1 MAYYEIPEDLQYR
14 VQRHYDYM
22 WLNERAFDE
31 IKMLSDSSMSK
42 VLRTNIALHLYKDL
56 LQKVPYF
63 QNISNK
69 LLGKVCMALK
79 NAIYLPSDV
88 ILHKGEYGHEM
99 YIIRKGTVQIL
110 AKVEDFSNPIML
122 KDGSFFGEMAL
133 VMEVRRTVSVEA
145 KTMCELCYLEK
156 ETFEFVIAE

>member
-1 MAYYEIPEDLQYR
+1 M
-14 VQRHYDYM
+14 
-22 WLNERAFDE
+22 
-31 IKMLSDSSMSK
+31 
-42 VLRTNIALHLYKDL
+42 
-56 LQKVPYF
+56 PYF
-63 QNISNK
+63 QNVSNK
-69 LLGKVCMALK
+69 LLGKVCLALK

-110 AKVEDFSNPIML
+110 AKVEDFTNPIML

-156 ETFEFVIAE
+156 DAFEFVIAEYVCFMSCPLYFRYCHTLAVIVHMYWLSPFV